1 MELHVDLAMDR
12 TNRRRAQNRMAQRKF
27 RQARAEASNQ
37 RRAQDSHVADNNV
50 NSHEDI
56 TLNDAV
62 HPPLTAPPPFQHEHV
77 PPGLSNALS
86 LSHFITPAV
95 PPPSHRHDRS
105 TAIVNPSSS
114 SNSSNSP
121 GLGDFTFTKSF
132 APSANIPLRSQA
144 TYQSHFDQAVDF
156 VVATGAASLIEV
168 DSFLALGP
176 GDSLTIHP
184 DISQR
189 LQPVTSGLSSR
200 AFPVEHQ
207 PEQSR
212 QSSRSSSGIP
222 VPPPQNSSSSAAG
235 DSTSTNPQAATEDHD
250 KGWLSTLHIAARRG
264 HQRIVRT
271 LIEHDIDCNERDSDG
286 RTALIH
292 AAIDGHEHVA
302 RALLAQGAL
311 ISHLDRRQ
319 RSALHWAVLGGH
331 EAVLWVLLEYYADRD
346 WEHGI
351 DAYDELGW
359 TALHIAAEKDF
370 EAGVV
375 MLLQAG
381 ADLHAKARKT
391 CNGDNDEE
399 DTRISSRA

>member
-37 RRAQDSHVADNNV
+37 KRAHEAHVAENNI
-50 NSHEDI
+50 EDI
-56 TLNDAV
+56 TLSDAA
-62 HPPLTAPPPFQHEHV
+62 HPPLTAPAPFQHD
-77 PPGLSNALS
+77 SNA

-95 PPPSHRHDRS
+95 PPSHGHDRN
-105 TAIVNPSSS
+105 TAIGNPSSS

-121 GLGDFTFTKSF
+121 GFGDFTFIDGF
-132 APSANIPLRSQA
+132 VPSANSPLRSQA
-144 TYQSHFDQAVDF
+144 TYQSHFDQAVGF
-156 VVATGAASLIEV
+156 VGTTGAANSIEV
-168 DSFLALGP
+168 DSFLALGS
-176 GDSLTIHP
+176 DSSLAVHSNV
-184 DISQR
+184 SQP
-189 LQPVTSGLSSR
+189 LQPVASSVEPR
-200 AFPVEHQ
+200 RLLVEHQ
-207 PEQSR
+207 PDQSR

-222 VPPPQNSSSSAAG
+222 VPPPSQNSASSGAG
-235 DSTSTNPQAATEDHD
+235 DSAPARPQTTAEDHG

-264 HQRIVRT
+264 HERIVRT
-271 LIEHDIDCNERDSDG
+271 LIEHDIDCNEEDSDG

-292 AAIDGHEHVA
+292 AAIDGHEPVA
-302 RALLAQGAL
+302 RALLAQGAV
-311 ISHLDRRQ
+311 ISHVDRRR

-331 EAVLWVLLEYYADRD
+331 EAVLCVLLEHYAERD

-359 TALHIAAEKDF
+359 TALHIAVEKDF

-391 CNGDNDEE
+391 CNGDNDEG
-399 DTRISSRA
+399 DTRISSNPQSKTHTPSA